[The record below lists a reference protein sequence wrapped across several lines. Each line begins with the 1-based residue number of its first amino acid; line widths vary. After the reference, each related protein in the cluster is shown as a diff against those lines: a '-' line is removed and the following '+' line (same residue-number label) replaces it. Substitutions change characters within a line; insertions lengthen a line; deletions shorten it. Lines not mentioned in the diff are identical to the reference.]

1 MSKRALLLINRQ
13 ARSGQRFFAQVI
25 DTLDNFGFEL
35 ITVPSQNAQ
44 AWPDLIAY
52 HAATVDLV
60 IVGGGDGT
68 LNRVVNSLVDHQL
81 PLGILPLG
89 TANDL
94 ARTLQLPYNLPEACR
109 VIAEG
114 HTKKIDLGVVN
125 GHCYFNVASLGLS
138 VDITQKLTQGAKQR
152 WGILAYAITALQVL
166 SQLRLF
172 HATLRY
178 EGQSLRV
185 KTLQIAIGNGR
196 YYGGGLA
203 VAADATIDDQRLDI
217 YSLEVRHWW
226 QVFSLLFHLPRGQQQ
241 LLPWVRT
248 IQTDAIQIL
257 TSRPR
262 PINTDG
268 ELTTQSPAKFSLLPQ
283 ALSVFVPAPD
293 APWLRNGY

>member
-1 MSKRALLLINRQ
+1 MSKRALLLINRR

-35 ITVPSQNAQ
+35 ITAPSKNAQ

-52 HAATVDLV
+52 HAAAVDLV

-68 LNRVVNSLVDHQL
+68 LNRVVNSLVHYQL

-94 ARTLQLPYNLPEACR
+94 ARTLNLPSSLPEACR

-125 GHCYFNVASLGLS
+125 GHYYFNVASLGLS

-178 EGQSLRV
+178 GGQSLRV
-185 KTLQIAIGNGR
+185 KTLQVAIGNGR

-203 VAADATIDDQRLDI
+203 VAADATIDDQRLDV

-226 QVFSLLFHLPRGQQQ
+226 QIFSLLLHLPRGQQQ

-268 ELTTQSPAKFSLLPQ
+268 ELTTQSPAQFSLLPQ
-283 ALSVFVPAPD
+283 ALSVFVPAP
-293 APWLRNGY
+293 ASPLFRNGD